1 MLSRSGTDLPFKA
14 PNPALRKYASAI
26 RGKVLVLEGLI
37 SAGKSTAGNEII
49 TFVQS
54 LGIPCRFFPEPII
67 PDLLQLFLDDQP
79 KYAFAFQLTML
90 VKRQAIYREAYEY
103 AKKGYFCI
111 IDRSIHGD
119 YCFATMHKNRDN
131 ISEAEWKAYLAVL
144 HGEKFEHPDYVV
156 YLEVSPQTAI
166 RRCSIRDRKGE
177 TTYDLTYFEEL
188 CQIYAT
194 IIPQSP
200 SKQYLVIDWNQH
212 RDRGEIAAVI
222 LDQIKASYDSL

>member
-1 MLSRSGTDLPFKA
+1 MLAKSGTDLPFKA
-14 PNPALRKYASAI
+14 TNPTLRKYGAAL
-26 RGKVLVLEGLI
+26 RGKVLILEGLI
-37 SAGKSTAGNEII
+37 SAGKSTAGTEI
-49 TFVQS
+49 TSLVQS

-67 PDLLQLFLDDQP
+67 PELLALFLADQP

-119 YCFATMHKNRDN
+119 YCFATMHKNRHN
-131 ISEAEWKAYLAVL
+131 ITELEWTAYLSTL
-144 HGEKFEHPDYVV
+144 HAEKFDHPDYVV

-166 RRCSIRDRKGE
+166 RRCAIRDRKGE
-177 TTYDLTYFEEL
+177 TSYDIQYFTDL
-188 CQIYAT
+188 CQIYST

-200 SKQYLVIDWNQH
+200 CKQHLIIDWNQ
-212 RDRGEIAAVI
+212 DRTNEEITTVI
-222 LDQIKASYDSL
+222 LNRVKEAYDSL

>member
-1 MLSRSGTDLPFKA
+1 MLTRSGTDLPFKA
-14 PNPALRKYASAI
+14 PNPALRKYATAI

-49 TFVQS
+49 NFVQS

-67 PDLLQLFLDDQP
+67 PDLLGLFLSDQP

-119 YCFATMHKNRDN
+119 YCFATMHKNRGN
-131 ISEAEWKAYLAVL
+131 ISDLEWKAYLAVL

-156 YLEVSPQTAI
+156 YLEVKPDTAI
-166 RRCSIRDRKGE
+166 KRCSIRDRKGE
-177 TTYDLTYFEEL
+177 GAYDRVYFQEL
-188 CQIYAT
+188 CDIYAT
-194 IIPQSP
+194 VIPQSP
-200 SKQYLVIDWNQH
+200 SKQYLVIDWNQD
-212 RDRGEIAAVI
+212 RDKSAIAEAV
-222 LDQIKASYDSL
+222 LDQVRILYDF

>member
-1 MLSRSGTDLPFKA
+1 MLTRSGTDLPFKT
-14 PNPALRKYASAI
+14 PNLALRKYAAAI

-49 TFVQS
+49 GFVQS

-67 PDLLQLFLDDQP
+67 PELLALFLSDQP

-119 YCFATMHKNRDN
+119 YCFATMHKNRHN
-131 ISEAEWKAYLAVL
+131 ISEIEWEAYLSVL
-144 HGEKFEHPDYVV
+144 HGERFEHPDYVV
-156 YLEVSPQTAI
+156 YLQVTPETAI
-166 RRCSIRDRKGE
+166 KRCSIRDRKGE
-177 TTYDLTYFEEL
+177 TSYDKAYFDEL
-188 CQIYAT
+188 CQIYST
-194 IIPQSP
+194 VIPQSP
-200 SKQYLVIDWNQH
+200 SKPYLTIDWDEP
-212 RDRGEIAAVI
+212 RDKSTIAQAI
-222 LDQIKASYDSL
+222 LNEIKAAYDSD